1 MKGKPISMRT
11 NKLSRFGAIALIAAV
26 SFTTACG
33 TSTASVPTATE
44 ATGSA
49 SQTLAAL
56 PVKGKAPKTG
66 YSRDQ
71 FGSAWKDINGNG
83 CDTRNDILIRDLM
96 ERGMNG
102 NCTVMTGVLY
112 PDPYTGKNITFTRGK
127 STVDIDHVVALGN
140 AWVTGA
146 FQWDATKRLNIAN
159 DPLNLLAVDYSANRQ
174 KGDADTATWLPPNKS
189 YRCAYVAR
197 QIAVKAKYGL
207 WVTQPEKNAMSAV
220 LSSCPN
226 ESLPTSDT
234 SAIPVP
240 VPTTPQATIDK
251 PSEPSTA
258 PTGSTPSPVRYA
270 NCTAAKAAGVTP
282 ILRDQNPELYNMNT
296 HLDRDKDGRACT

>member
-1 MKGKPISMRT
+1 MHI
-11 NKLSRFGAIALIAAV
+11 NKLSRFGAVALTAAV
-26 SFTTACG
+26 SFTAACG
-33 TSTASVPTATE
+33 TSTASVPAASE

-49 SQTLAAL
+49 IEALATL

-66 YSRDQ
+66 YDRNQ
-71 FGSAWKDINGNG
+71 FGPAWKDVNGNG

-102 NCTVMTGVLY
+102 NCIVMTGVLY

-140 AWVTGA
+140 AWITGA

-174 KGDADTATWLPPNKS
+174 KGDADAATWLPQNKS
-189 YRCAYVAR
+189 YRCSYVAR

-207 WVTQPEKNAMSAV
+207 WVTQPEKNMMSTV
-220 LSSCPN
+220 LSACPN
-226 ESLPTSDT
+226 EPLPTSDT

-240 VPTTPQATIDK
+240 VPTTPQATVDK
-251 PSEPSTA
+251 PSTPVTS
-258 PTGSTPSPVRYA
+258 PPVNTGTTPPVRYA
-270 NCTAAKAAGVTP
+270 TCTAAKAAGVTP
-282 ILRDQNPELYNMNT
+282 ILRDQNPDLYNLNT